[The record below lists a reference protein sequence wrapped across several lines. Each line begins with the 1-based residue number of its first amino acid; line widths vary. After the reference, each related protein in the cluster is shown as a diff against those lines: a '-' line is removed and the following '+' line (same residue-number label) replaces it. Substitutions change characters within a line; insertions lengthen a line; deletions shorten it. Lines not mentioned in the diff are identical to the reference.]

1 MLRVAGSRRGMHG
14 SCPACMPG
22 RLVLGGERGLK
33 CWAACWQTC
42 ACPASQALPCHEAM
56 LAAVLSAGEV
66 LQQVCMAGRSCSMR
80 HLARVQQ
87 GGSDGMGIQEAE
99 YESSEEDVPE

>member
-1 MLRVAGSRRGMHG
+1 MGRLLADL
-14 SCPACMPG
+14 CMPSIPG
-22 RLVLGGERGLK
+22 T
-33 CWAACWQTC
+33 AMPWQ
-42 ACPASQALPCHEAM
+42 HEAM